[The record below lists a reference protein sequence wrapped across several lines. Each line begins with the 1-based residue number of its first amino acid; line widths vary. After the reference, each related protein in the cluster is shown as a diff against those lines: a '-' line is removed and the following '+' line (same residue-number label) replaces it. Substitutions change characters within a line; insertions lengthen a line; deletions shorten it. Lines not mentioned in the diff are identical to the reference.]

1 MRRITGDTG
10 IRGGDRGG
18 RQERPLEVCDD
29 SVSIGAEGAGFESE
43 EYTNEKGQKRI
54 RSTRK

>member
-1 MRRITGDTG
+1 MRRITGETG

-29 SVSIGAEGAGFESE
+29 SVTIGSGADWSSE
-43 EYTNEKGQKRI
+43 EYTAENGQKRV
-54 RSTRK
+54 RMTRR

>member
-29 SVSIGAEGAGFESE
+29 SVSIGADGAGFERE
-43 EYTNEKGQKRI
+43 EYTNDKGQKRI
-54 RSTRK
+54 RITRK